1 MRQYLDCPAKRD
13 IWEKVKN
20 KVHQAKCNS
29 RSLDSVFSKKE
40 DKAHLD
46 IYVDHSEETKTY
58 AGSLAKEIHLKRTI
72 FKDHDLVCFVVNP
85 VFRIF

>member
-20 KVHQAKCNS
+20 NQAKCNS
-29 RSLDSVFSKKE
+29 RSLDSLFSKKE
-40 DKAHLD
+40 DKTHIDINADHL
-46 IYVDHSEETKTY
+46 EETKTY
-58 AGSLAKEIHLKRTI
+58 AGSLAKEIHFKRTI

-85 VFRIF
+85 VSRLF